1 MIYFLFFSKKGFDPM
16 QWEDINIRIDG
27 LTNRLGDLE
36 GFL

>member
-1 MIYFLFFSKKGFDPM
+1 TRDLKRIDSMLS
-16 QWEDINIRIDG
+16 EDINNRIEV